1 MANAT
6 MKGLDI
12 VKIVDKLVKCLE
24 EQEKVNIEYVLAF
37 LQKLIGWAIVIIS
50 VQGGLEIM
58 NIVGALF
65 GLITCEC
72 ADMWYRLTTKLEKSA
87 QLMVGKP

>member
-1 MANAT
+1 
-6 MKGLDI
+6 MKI
-12 VKIVDKLVKCLE
+12 CI
-24 EQEKVNIEYVLAF
+24 NINGFAF

-72 ADMWYRLTTKLEKSA
+72 ADMWYGLTTKLEKSA
-87 QLMVGKP
+87 Y

>member
-1 MANAT
+1 
-6 MKGLDI
+6 MKI
-12 VKIVDKLVKCLE
+12 CI
-24 EQEKVNIEYVLAF
+24 NINGFAF
-37 LQKLIGWAIVIIS
+37 LQKLIGWAIVVIS

-87 QLMVGKP
+87 Y

>member
-1 MANAT
+1 
-6 MKGLDI
+6 MKI
-12 VKIVDKLVKCLE
+12 CI
-24 EQEKVNIEYVLAF
+24 NINGFAF

-65 GLITCEC
+65 GLVTSEC
-72 ADMWYRLTTKLEKSA
+72 ADNVKSA
-87 QLMVGKP
+87 YHKIIKECLVMVGKP